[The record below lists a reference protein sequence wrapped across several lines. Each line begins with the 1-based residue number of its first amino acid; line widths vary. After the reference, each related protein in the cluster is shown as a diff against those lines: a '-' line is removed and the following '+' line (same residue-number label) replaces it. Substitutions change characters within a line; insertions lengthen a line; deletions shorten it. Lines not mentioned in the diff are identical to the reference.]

1 MGIRVTK
8 TPNFKR
14 LLKTLN
20 VTDEEIISV
29 ATLFIGGGNF
39 GIQKRTRQGRDANNR
54 TFKRYDN
61 DYKHYRNK
69 NGRTSKVNL
78 TFHGHMLHAMKVKKY
93 RNGAMIYF
101 KDKENDKAYYNHESM
116 GREFFALDS
125 DQGNYMMKRLGSF
138 IAKGLK

>member
-1 MGIRVTK
+1 MAINVTK
-8 TPNFKR
+8 MPSFKR
-14 LLKTLN
+14 LLKALN
-20 VTDEEIISV
+20 TTDEEIVSV
-29 ATLFIGGGNF
+29 STSFIV
-39 GIQKRTRQGRDANNR
+39 GIQKRTQQGRDANNR
-54 TFKRYDN
+54 TFDRYND

-125 DQGNYMMKRLGSF
+125 DQGNYMMKRLGTF